1 MPVRAAA
8 ALCTGQR
15 RPMVRSGGGDV
26 TYNWSGS
33 SWVSVTLTLRLEEET
48 RVDSVQ
54 GQDSRYRACPRG
66 LRRSGLWASV
76 RAVRANALVCSSVR
90 PALGDGKAA
99 ET

>member
-1 MPVRAAA
+1 M
-8 ALCTGQR
+8 
-15 RPMVRSGGGDV
+15 
-26 TYNWSGS
+26 
-33 SWVSVTLTLRLEEET
+33 SVTLTLRLEEET

-54 GQDSRYRACPRG
+54 GQEDSRDRACPRG

-76 RAVRANALVCSSVR
+76 RAVRGNALVYSSVR